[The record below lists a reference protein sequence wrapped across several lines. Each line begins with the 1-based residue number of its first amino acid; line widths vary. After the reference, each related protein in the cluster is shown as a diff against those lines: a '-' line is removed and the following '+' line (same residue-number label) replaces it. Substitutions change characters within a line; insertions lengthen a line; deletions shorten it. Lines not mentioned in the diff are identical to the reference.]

1 MNILGIN
8 FFGHDTSAALVRDGQ
23 VLAAA
28 EEERFTRVKHE
39 SAYPAQAISFC
50 LSRGGLALDEV
61 DAVAVNFDPLEWIRG
76 DLLAY
81 SLEQFPHSLP
91 LLRHKCGQ
99 LERFANYEQ
108 TLRGLLNYSGPLR
121 CYRHHLCHFASSYY
135 LSGFEESALLSMDG
149 SGEYQTS
156 LLGHGVGNTL
166 SVLGEQTLPHSV
178 GYLYDAVSVYLG
190 FHHKSGAGKVMGLA
204 SYGDPAPYRA
214 AFQDLVSLD
223 ETNGQFRLNLD
234 SFEFQNQR
242 DVWVSQAFIER
253 FGPRRPKDA
262 PMETRHYDIAAALQ
276 ERVELIGL
284 NAVRH
289 LTART
294 GSNRL
299 CMAGGVALNCV
310 LNGRI
315 LRETAITDLFV
326 QPAAG
331 DAGSAIGAALL
342 GYHELQGAGALR
354 QALDHTYLGPDYS
367 DEEMAQALREHGVAF
382 RRVAEAP
389 AHAAAELAKGK
400 ILGWF
405 QGRMEFGPRALG
417 NRSILAAP
425 FPAEMKDTLNARV
438 KFREAFRPFAP
449 AVPLEDVGEYFDLTH
464 ESPYMLL
471 VADALPAN
479 RERIAATVHV
489 DGTGRVQTVRPDQ
502 NPRFHRLLE
511 AFKEQTGVSVVL
523 NTSFNVRGEPVV
535 CSPADAVRCFLKTDI
550 DVLVLGDFVADKP
563 SNTGNQKRS

>member
-8 FFGHDTSAALVRDGQ
+8 FFGHDTAAALVRDGR

-28 EEERFTRVKHE
+28 EEERFTRAKHE
-39 SAYPAQAISFC
+39 SSFPARAIAFC
-50 LSRGGLALDEV
+50 LDRGGLDVRGL
-61 DAVAVNFDPLEWIRG
+61 DAVAVNFDPMEWIRG

-81 SLEQFPHSLP
+81 SLEQFPGSLP

-99 LERFANYEQ
+99 LERFATYEQ
-108 TLRGLLNYSGPLR
+108 TLRELLGYAGPVR

-135 LSGFEESALLSMDG
+135 LSGFDEAALLSMDG

-156 LLGHGVGNTL
+156 LLGHGVNNTL
-166 SVLGEQTLPHSV
+166 SVLGERNLPHSV

-214 AFQDLVSLD
+214 AFEDIVHLD
-223 ETNGQFRLNLD
+223 EAAGLYRLNLD
-234 SFEFQNQR
+234 YFEFQNQR
-242 DVWVSQAFIER
+242 DIWVSETFTER
-253 FGPRRPKDA
+253 LGPRRDKDA
-262 PMETRHYDIAAALQ
+262 PMDARHLDIAAALQ
-276 ERVELIGL
+276 ERVEMIGL
-284 NAVRH
+284 NAARH
-289 LTART
+289 LAART
-294 GSNRL
+294 GSRRL
-299 CMAGGVALNCV
+299 CLAGGVALNCV
-310 LNGRI
+310 MNGRI
-315 LRETAITDLFV
+315 LRETPFTELFV

-342 GYHELQGAGALR
+342 GYHEFQGPSAQR
-354 QALDHTYLGPDYS
+354 HALDHTYLGPDYT
-367 DEEMAQALREHGVAF
+367 DEDMAQALRDHKVAF
-382 RRVAEAP
+382 RRVEDAP
-389 AHAAAELAKGK
+389 ACAAAELAKGK

-425 FPAEMKDTLNARV
+425 FPAEMKDIINARV
-438 KFREAFRPFAP
+438 KFRESFRPFAP
-449 AVPLEDVGEYFDLTH
+449 AVPQEDAGEYFDLSH

-489 DGTGRVQTVRPDQ
+489 DGTGRVQTVRPGQ
-502 NPRFHRLLE
+502 NPRFHSLLT
-511 AFKEQTGVSVVL
+511 AFKKQTGVSVVL

-535 CSPADAVRCFLKTDI
+535 CSPADAVRCFLHTDI
-550 DVLVLGDFVADKP
+550 DVLILGDYVAEKTHNP
-563 SNTGNQKRS
+563 SNNERN